1 MKKIVCFHLYND
13 FSGSPKVLKVVLEG
27 LLQRGCAVDLVTSRG
42 GVLDN
47 AQCIIHNFI
56 AKGSKTFGSQL
67 TPSATLVPL
76 RQGDNIEG
84 QQTTNNRQQLA
95 DNSQLSILSPKA
107 QRPSVLNSQLK
118 YRYYDY
124 RFSGSG
130 VVTALRYVLVQMYT
144 FFLALGYW
152 RDRDV
157 VFYVNTILPVGPAVA
172 GWLMRKRVVY
182 HYHENA
188 MVKSGL
194 YRVLAWVMQRVA
206 TEIVCVSE
214 YQRSFLKREKGV
226 VVVPN
231 ALPEEF
237 VERAVVDSEGAFER
251 KRVLMLGSL
260 KGYKG
265 TNEFVEL
272 ARRLGQYEFVLVL
285 NEEQENIDA
294 YIEKNGLQVKQNLRI
309 YARQTDVV
317 PFYAEAS
324 VVLNLS
330 NKNLFIETFG
340 LTALEAMVFGLPVV
354 VPTVGGIAEM
364 VEDGVNGYKVDVQE
378 LDEIAKRI
386 DEMLSDRELYVRL
399 SEGAVE
405 QAKRYS
411 AREMVD
417 RMNEELGMR
426 S

>member
-13 FSGSPKVLKVVLEG
+13 FSGSPKVLRVVLEG
-27 LLQRGCAVDLVTSRG
+27 LLQKGCKVDLVTSRG

-47 AQCIIHNFI
+47 AQCTMH
-56 AKGSKTFGSQL
+56 
-67 TPSATLVPL
+67 
-76 RQGDNIEG
+76 
-84 QQTTNNRQQLA
+84 
-95 DNSQLSILSPKA
+95 NSQFGIPFSRST
-107 QRPSVLNSQLK
+107 LNSQLK
-118 YRYYDY
+118 YKYYDY

-130 VVTALRYVLVQMYT
+130 VMKALRYVWVQIYT
-144 FFLALGYW
+144 FFVALGYLF
-152 RDRDV
+152 DKDV
-157 VFYVNTILPVGPAVA
+157 VFYINTILPIGPAVA

-188 MVKSGL
+188 MVKSRL
-194 YRVLAWVMQRVA
+194 YRLLAWVMQRVA

-214 YQRSFLKREKGV
+214 YQRSFLKREEHV
-226 VVVPN
+226 AVVPN

-237 VERAVVDSEGAFER
+237 VERAVVDSVGAFDR
-251 KRVLMLGSL
+251 KQVLMLGSL

-265 TNEFVEL
+265 TREFVEL
-272 ARRLGQYEFVLVL
+272 ARRLGQYKFVLVL
-285 NEEQENIDA
+285 NEVQENVDK
-294 YIEKNGLQVKQNLRI
+294 YFDELFCPENLKV
-309 YARQTDVV
+309 YARQVDVV
-317 PFYAEAS
+317 QFYKGTS

-330 NKNLFIETFG
+330 DKNRFIETFG
-340 LTALEAMVFGLPVV
+340 LTALEAMAFGLPVV

-386 DEMLSDRELYVRL
+386 DEMLSDWELYEKL
-399 SEGAVE
+399 AEGAVE

-417 RMNEELGMR
+417 KIYGVI
-426 S
+426 